1 MITSPR
7 NPRIAQAAALLKRPQ
22 RDSDRR
28 FLVEGRQGVA
38 EALSGPGLEV
48 LFHSDVDPLVERAR
62 TAGVECV
69 EVGEKA
75 LSRLSDAVSPQG
87 LIGISPFIDVELDAV
102 LSDPRLLAILCDVRD
117 PGNAGTI
124 VRSADAVG
132 ADAVVFAGDSVDP
145 YNPKAVRSSAGSIFH
160 VPHVRRCSVADAA
173 SAARARGMRVYA
185 AAADGEVDLYG
196 LDLDAPVAF
205 MFGNEAWG
213 LPKETAALADAT
225 VRVPIFGRAESLNLA
240 SAATLMLYETSRI
253 RRVPSV
259 DAIIAGAAHD
269 IRSPLTAVRSF
280 ASLLLGAGDDMRPE
294 NRRDML
300 EGIAADADQTDAILK
315 QLIDAARMLG
325 GGLELLRESVDL
337 GQLVVSERA
346 KLERAE
352 GPALT
357 WSGSDAVVN
366 GDRVRLQS
374 AVSAMVEAC
383 VWWARTGDIDARW
396 QLASSTLEV
405 SRAGTDVPPEEMET
419 LFVPR
424 RPGSGSG
431 SKIGLFVA
439 RGIARA
445 HGGDLS
451 ASEEDGRFVMRLF
464 LPQ

>member
-7 NPRIAQAAALLKRPQ
+7 NPKVVQAAKLLKRAD
-22 RDSDRR
+22 RDSERR
-28 FLVEGRQGVA
+28 FLVEGAQGVA
-38 EALSGPGLEV
+38 EALSGPGLET
-48 LFHSDVDPLVERAR
+48 LFHRGPGQLVERAVA
-62 TAGVECV
+62 AGVECV
-69 EVGEKA
+69 EVSEEA
-75 LSRLSDAVSPQG
+75 MSRLTDTVNPQG
-87 LIGISPFIDVELDAV
+87 VTGISSFIDVGLDEVPQDAG
-102 LSDPRLLAILCDVRD
+102 LIAIMCDVRD

-124 VRSADAVG
+124 VRTADAAG
-132 ADAVVFAGDSVDP
+132 ADAVLFAGDSVDP

-160 VPHVRRCSVADAA
+160 VPHVRRCSVPEAV
-173 SAARARGMRVYA
+173 SAARSRGMRVYA

-213 LPKETAALADAT
+213 LPEETASLADAT
-225 VRVPIFGRAESLNLA
+225 VRVPIYGRAESLNLA
-240 SAATLMLYETSRI
+240 SAATLMLYETSRS

-280 ASLLLGAGDDMRPE
+280 ASLLLAGGEDMDPQD
-294 NRRDML
+294 RRDML

-315 QLIDAARMLG
+315 QLIDAARMVG

-337 GQLVVSERA
+337 GRLVAGEAA

-357 WSGSDAVVN
+357 WSGSEAVVS
-366 GDRVRLQS
+366 GDRARLQS

-383 VWWARTGDIDARW
+383 VWWARTGDIETRW
-396 QLASSTLEV
+396 QPASSTLEV
-405 SRAGTDVPPEEMET
+405 SRAGTDIPPEGLDA

-451 ASEEDGRFVMRLF
+451 ASEEEGRFVMRLF

>member
-7 NPRIAQAAALLKRPQ
+7 NPTVVQAAKLLKRTH
-22 RDSDRR
+22 RDSERR
-28 FLVEGRQGVA
+28 FLVEGPQGVS
-38 EALSGPGLEV
+38 EALSGPGLEM
-48 LFHSDVDPLVERAR
+48 LFHSGHDPLVEDA
-62 TAGVECV
+62 AASGVECV
-69 EVGEKA
+69 EVSEEA
-75 LSRLSDAVSPQG
+75 MSRLTDSVNPQG
-87 LIGISPFIDVELDAV
+87 VTGVSPFIDIGLDDV
-102 LSDPRLLAILCDVRD
+102 PEDPRLVAIMCDVRD

-124 VRSADAVG
+124 VRSADAAG
-132 ADAVVFAGDSVDP
+132 ADAVLFAGDSVDP

-160 VPHVRRCSVADAA
+160 VPHVRRCSVHDAV

-185 AAADGEVDLYG
+185 AVADGEVDLYG

-213 LPKETAALADAT
+213 LPKETASLADAT
-225 VRVPIFGRAESLNLA
+225 VRVPIYGRAESLNLA
-240 SAATLMLYETSRI
+240 SAATLMLYETSRS

-280 ASLLLGAGDDMRPE
+280 ASLLLGAGEDMNPQD
-294 NRRDML
+294 RRDML

-315 QLIDAARMLG
+315 QLIDAARMVG

-352 GPALT
+352 GPVLT
-357 WSGSDAVVN
+357 WSGSDSVVH
-366 GDRVRLQS
+366 GDLARLQS

-396 QLASSTLEV
+396 QPASSTLEV
-405 SRAGTDVPPEEMET
+405 SRAGTDVPPEGMET

-451 ASEEDGRFVMRLF
+451 ASEEEGRFVMRLF